1 MEEIISFLNGILTDL
16 NIKNIDSI
24 TIEEGRNIVKNL
36 NEFLYTNYDGIGK
49 TFELD
54 SERDYISDYH
64 KFWEKNC
71 EKILSPSINKT
82 KCEEVA
88 DVFHE
93 IYINNKEAFYSLY
106 SKEGL
111 NDEEVCKIRFYTASQ
126 DFNGSR
132 KFSEYAEIYKEDPS
146 IFDKE
151 YINIKP
157 ERFISDLKFSKLSQT
172 DKRIQFAKKSAE
184 MLLQFKCEPF
194 ELLKKF
200 NGDLL
205 EIKNQ
210 LIKNQGMG
218 FGNKKADMFI
228 RDMVVLGVWKD
239 VKGFDKIDVAS
250 DINTIKVALRTGI
263 IKTQIPLVS
272 SFLDIFCYQYSYIDE
287 MNALAWRRVW
297 EIWHTTYPN
306 ETITSPCLIDYFVYR
321 VVGKQFCKKN
331 LYVFECDNEHHHF
344 KWHSNRNKTC
354 QLCHASHKKGVKA
367 HLVMSVMPCNDPE
380 GEISIRK
387 SEYVRSLPKEQQF
400 GECPFINICGENKKL
415 MPPKSISIM
424 GQTGWNSSYA
434 QQNEGGG
441 GLMA

>member
-1 MEEIISFLNGILTDL
+1 M
-16 NIKNIDSI
+16 
-24 TIEEGRNIVKNL
+24 
-36 NEFLYTNYDGIGK
+36 
-49 TFELD
+49 
-54 SERDYISDYH
+54 
-64 KFWEKNC
+64 
-71 EKILSPSINKT
+71 
-82 KCEEVA
+82 
-88 DVFHE
+88 
-93 IYINNKEAFYSLY
+93 IY
-106 SKEGL
+106 
-111 NDEEVCKIRFYTASQ
+111 C
-126 DFNGSR
+126 
-132 KFSEYAEIYKEDPS
+132 
-146 IFDKE
+146 
-151 YINIKP
+151 
-157 ERFISDLKFSKLSQT
+157 
-172 DKRIQFAKKSAE
+172 KSA
-184 MLLQFKCEPF
+184 
-194 ELLKKF
+194 
-200 NGDLL
+200 GY
-205 EIKNQ
+205 
-210 LIKNQGMG
+210 
-218 FGNKKADMFI
+218 GNKKTDMFL

-297 EIWHTTYPN
+297 EIWHTIYPN

-424 GQTGWNSSYA
+424 GQTGWNSAYA
-434 QQNEGGG
+434 KQNEGGG